1 MHHIHPLAC
10 NHQSDQNKLKE
21 TILCGQC
28 QDTGPVLVTGLT
40 ENIAIL
46 TRVAPATPPGSDA
59 SDLWKY
65 QLLENNLDKN
75 TLGVVNQFKK
85 LNN

>member
-1 MHHIHPLAC
+1 MHHVHPLAC
-10 NHQSDQNKLKE
+10 NHQNDQNKSKG

-28 QDTGPVLVTGLT
+28 QDAGPVLVTGLT

-59 SDLWKY
+59 SDLQEYSFSK
-65 QLLENNLDKN
+65 NNLQA
-75 TLGVVNQFKK
+75 LI
-85 LNN
+85 LR